1 MTMVIIAMIYLS
13 VSIIFNFIYIPL
25 SNPLECFSI
34 LKSHADLLTILFCIG
49 VIGSAAN
56 SLDPITTGIMS
67 GILML
72 IIVYKGFKGMTTP
85 IKLGQVAIAQ
95 TVNLIIQDEL
105 HLISGPLGTIT
116 GVFEAAF
123 DTMLSHHQHKP
134 K

>member
-49 VIGSAAN
+49 VIGSASN
-56 SLDPITTGIMS
+56 SLDPTTTGIMS

-72 IIVYKGFKGMTTP
+72 IIVYKAFKGMKTS
-85 IKLGQVAIAQ
+85 I
-95 TVNLIIQDEL
+95 
-105 HLISGPLGTIT
+105 
-116 GVFEAAF
+116 
-123 DTMLSHHQHKP
+123 
-134 K
+134 